1 MLTDV
6 FYRRYTNFH
15 LKDTFDPSDAA
26 FFVQAHRLLVDQVF
40 PYWSAEGK
48 KNEHSV
54 HALTNIHDR
63 LSIEIGVHELSP
75 KYYSYQNASGVTI
88 SGTWEYDHI
97 IRQYLCA
104 QFQETYDVT
113 SFIMRRISL
122 VELGFQLKE
131 SQVAYENAELPR
143 KLAEAKR
150 VLQNRGRGTI
160 TVPGDPTE
168 WLRVQ
173 NRTVN
178 ETFLSNAAEL
188 NARFQQAGYPFHYH
202 NGFVQIS
209 RDALILTQVEKP
221 FWDLIA
227 DGMWMNVDTDMK
239 EAIDRRDN
247 NGRDPAFYAAKAL
260 ESAIKIIS
268 DQKGASTGH
277 EKGAHNYIDNLI
289 SARAGRFIDQWEAD
303 ALKSLFK
310 DNRNPFGHGPGS
322 APMPQLNAQQTEW
335 VIETCMS
342 WTKSL
347 VRRFSSSHWECG
359 CEIRIGPRWDL
370 ARPVMYR
377 IPLTAPRRIPR
388 DFPRREKFCYLA
400 ETNRASALLRPLNL
414 LWPPD

>member
-1 MLTDV
+1 V
-6 FYRRYTNFH
+6 VKRRP
-15 LKDTFDPSDAA
+15 DPG
-26 FFVQAHRLLVDQVF
+26 FRLGND
-40 PYWSAEGK
+40 
-48 KNEHSV
+48 
-54 HALTNIHDR
+54 
-63 LSIEIGVHELSP
+63 
-75 KYYSYQNASGVTI
+75 
-88 SGTWEYDHI
+88 
-97 IRQYLCA
+97 
-104 QFQETYDVT
+104 
-113 SFIMRRISL
+113 SF
-122 VELGFQLKE
+122 
-131 SQVAYENAELPR
+131 SQ
-143 KLAEAKR
+143 
-150 VLQNRGRGTI
+150 
-160 TVPGDPTE
+160 
-168 WLRVQ
+168 
-173 NRTVN
+173 
-178 ETFLSNAAEL
+178 
-188 NARFQQAGYPFHYH
+188 
-202 NGFVQIS
+202 

-347 VRRFSSSHWECG
+347 VRRFSSSH
-359 CEIRIGPRWDL
+359 
-370 ARPVMYR
+370 
-377 IPLTAPRRIPR
+377 
-388 DFPRREKFCYLA
+388 
-400 ETNRASALLRPLNL
+400 
-414 LWPPD
+414 